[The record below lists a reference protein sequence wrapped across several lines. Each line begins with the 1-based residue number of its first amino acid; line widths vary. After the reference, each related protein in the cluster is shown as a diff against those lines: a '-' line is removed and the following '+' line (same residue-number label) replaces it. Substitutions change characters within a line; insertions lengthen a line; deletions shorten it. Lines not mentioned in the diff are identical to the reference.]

1 MKKLSV
7 IIATVLFSFGV
18 ANAVVVPTGD
28 DSNKASHGVEI
39 TIPTVAI
46 VDIEGQNG
54 ESPTINLIPEVNG
67 LEAGAAVDFSSAT
80 NNDLWLNY
88 TSIVKSNQ
96 KRNIT
101 AAISGNLPAGV
112 SLKVKAGT
120 DASLGNG
127 AAGSPESE
135 ITLESTAKNV
145 ITGIGSAY
153 TGDGYKNGHQ
163 LTYTLDMNDEKYAD
177 LAANDY
183 NVTVKYTITE

>member
-80 NNDLWLNY
+80 NNDL
-88 TSIVKSNQ
+88 
-96 KRNIT
+96 
-101 AAISGNLPAGV
+101 
-112 SLKVKAGT
+112 
-120 DASLGNG
+120 
-127 AAGSPESE
+127 
-135 ITLESTAKNV
+135 
-145 ITGIGSAY
+145 
-153 TGDGYKNGHQ
+153 
-163 LTYTLDMNDEKYAD
+163 
-177 LAANDY
+177 
-183 NVTVKYTITE
+183 